1 MKRRARLI
9 AMCALV
15 LLATAPAFA
24 QDANIL
30 MPVSEVEARMRADS
44 FQVLHMR
51 GSRAE
56 QDRTQRVTLGFPDS
70 VAIVVKWA
78 KAPARGE
85 LFNNQPRYEAAAYEF
100 QKLFLDEAEFVVPP
114 TIIRSLPLSFYRTLQ
129 SDAAP
134 TFGQTS
140 SVVVVLQYWLTQ
152 VEPLARTDDKRFD
165 SDSLY
170 ARHLANTNVF
180 SYLIKHSDSNV
191 GNFLISSV
199 ASNPRVFAVD
209 NGVAFGHETG
219 DRGTAWRELRVKRVP
234 ASTIERLRKITPE
247 DLEKTLGVIAQFE
260 VRNGELVTVEPG
272 ENLGPRRGVRNTKG
286 VIQFGLTRFEINDI
300 ETRIRRLLERVDE
313 GKLPTF

>member
-1 MKRRARLI
+1 MKRTAKLI
-9 AMCALV
+9 AMCASV
-15 LLATAPAFA
+15 LLAAAPGLA
-24 QDANIL
+24 QDANIF
-30 MPVSEVEARMRADS
+30 MPISEVEARMRSDS
-44 FQVLHMR
+44 FDILHMR

-56 QDRTQRVTLGFPDS
+56 QDRTQRVTLWFPDS

-100 QKLFLDEAEFVVPP
+100 QKLFLDEPEYVVPP
-114 TIIRSLPLSFYRTLQ
+114 TIIRSVPLSFYQAMQ
-129 SDAAP
+129 SDVSP

-152 VEPLARTDDKRFD
+152 VETLARFDDKRFD

-180 SYLIKHSDSNV
+180 SYLIKHSDSNT
-191 GNFLISSV
+191 GNFLISTV
-199 ASNPRVFAVD
+199 ATSPRVFAVD
-209 NGVAFGHETG
+209 NGVAFGHETS

-234 ASTIERLRKITPE
+234 ASTIERLRKVTRE

-260 VRNGELVTVEPG
+260 VRNGELVAVAPG
-272 ENLGPRRGVRNTKG
+272 ENLGPGRGVRNSKG

-300 ETRIRRLLERVDE
+300 DTRIQRLLKRVDE
-313 GKLPTF
+313 GKLTTF